1 MINTLSLSYEYI
13 FLNFSVQIQLP
24 TFNGNVSS
32 TSSKGSKTSIPNHS
46 DYVHFQNPKTT
57 IGYALKLGIRKKWSK
72 YNICTKEITS
82 INL

>member
-1 MINTLSLSYEYI
+1 MEMSA
-13 FLNFSVQIQLP
+13 QLRQ
-24 TFNGNVSS
+24 
-32 TSSKGSKTSIPNHS
+32 KEARHQ
-46 DYVHFQNPKTT
+46 YHFQNPKTT